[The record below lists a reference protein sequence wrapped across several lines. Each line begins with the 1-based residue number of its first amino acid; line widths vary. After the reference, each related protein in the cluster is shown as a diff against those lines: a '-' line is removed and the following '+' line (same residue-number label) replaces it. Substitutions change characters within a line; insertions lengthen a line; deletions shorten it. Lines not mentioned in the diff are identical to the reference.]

1 MSKIDTKKIVDSIR
15 SDLGLPERKGKLK
28 EAFVTQ
34 AKKFNL
40 TTDLLSAKTNKAH
53 QELFERYVNSLNEVS
68 AELDTAD
75 REGANPNH
83 SAFRSLKIDETYD
96 GNAAFLHALYFENIA
111 DPASRITMDSLS
123 YMRLARDFGTFD
135 AWQRDFLACAQSSR
149 CGWVVTGYNMF
160 TRTFMNYVIDLH
172 SINVPIGVYPV
183 IVMDVWQ
190 HAYYPDYLRDV
201 KGYTINMMKQLN
213 WDIIEKRF
221 ERAQEISSVLG
232 EHDV

>member
-1 MSKIDTKKIVDSIR
+1 MKNKDVVKVIADSLGTNNESINESLVAQEKQFSLPTEELSKRTKRNHIDLYKDYID
-15 SDLGLPERKGKLK
+15 
-28 EAFVTQ
+28 AF
-34 AKKFNL
+34 N
-40 TTDLLSAKTNKAH
+40 
-53 QELFERYVNSLNEVS
+53 RVS
-68 AELDTAD
+68 AELDSVNTEA
-75 REGANPNH
+75 ANSND
-83 SAFRSLKIDETYD
+83 SRFRSLKIDETY
-96 GNAAFLHALYFENIA
+96 NLNSVYLHELYFANIS
-111 DPASRITMDSLS
+111 DLNSEITMDSLS
-123 YMRLARDFGTFD
+123 FMKLERDFGTFD